1 MAKHS
6 DTKSVPQNM
15 RATFGA
21 IVALT
26 DKVCRDH
33 LDDEYRELAQVM
45 AAALC
50 RKRASPLSTGQP
62 RTWACAI
69 VYALGQMNFLS
80 DPSMKPHMTTADL
93 CAAFAVGQSTA
104 SAKARV
110 IFDTLRTH
118 RLDPRWSLQ
127 RLLDSNP
134 LVWMAEINGII
145 IDLRQMPREIQEIA
159 FHKGMIPYIPAD
171 CG

>member
-1 MAKHS
+1 
-6 DTKSVPQNM
+6 M
-15 RATFGA
+15 R
-21 IVALT
+21 
-26 DKVCRDH
+26 
-33 LDDEYRELAQVM
+33 
-45 AAALC
+45 
-50 RKRASPLSTGQP
+50 
-62 RTWACAI
+62 ACAI
-69 VYALGQMNFLS
+69 VYALGQINFLS
-80 DPSMKPHMTTADL
+80 DRSMKPHMTTVDL

-159 FHKGMIPYIPAD
+159 FQRA
-171 CG
+171 